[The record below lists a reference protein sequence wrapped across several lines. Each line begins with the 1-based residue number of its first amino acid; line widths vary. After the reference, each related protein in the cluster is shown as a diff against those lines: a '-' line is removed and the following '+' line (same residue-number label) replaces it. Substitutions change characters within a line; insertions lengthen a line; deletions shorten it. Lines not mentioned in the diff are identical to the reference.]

1 MAKPVFHQ
9 WLFGLTMALVLMCL
23 PPQQAEAQT
32 NNPGGPPANT
42 TRDRDRD
49 RTPRLPADIAHFDNG
64 RPAYIVSGPIAEAE
78 AAAAALEEGGAR
90 LVSYRDL
97 VPLDRRVMTFNL
109 RRLSLDRARQRLAQA
124 APGFVADFNHLYVTA
139 QETPRVYAAAMVGDP
154 RGGCRVRTGQR
165 LGLIDG
171 PVALDHP
178 ALQRADIVV
187 RSALAPRQD
196 AGDTAHGTALAALM
210 VGEDPGGALNGFA
223 IGARLYA
230 INAFAREHSGVAADV
245 DRIGAS
251 LTWMLLNDVRL
262 INMSFAGPQNL
273 VLADLLDQTAGQGA
287 VMIAAVG
294 NAGREAAL
302 LPASAETVVAVTAV
316 DAAMRRYRAATRGS
330 HIEFA
335 APGVDVYVAQG
346 AGGGYAS
353 GTSYAAPIITALAAR
368 IAPSSVDDL
377 RRRLERRAFDLGE
390 PGRDAQFGWGLVR
403 DIGC

>member
-1 MAKPVFHQ
+1 MANPVFHQ
-9 WLFGLTMALVLMCL
+9 GLRGLAVALLLLSL
-23 PPQQAEAQT
+23 PVQQAAAQVGQ
-32 NNPGGPPANT
+32 PGGPPVPTVN
-42 TRDRDRD
+42 DDRD
-49 RTPRLPADIAHFDNG
+49 RTPRLPDDIAHFPND
-64 RPAYIVSGPIAEAE
+64 RPEYIVSGPIAEAE
-78 AAAAALEEGGAR
+78 AAEAALEAGGAR

-109 RRLSLDRARQRLAQA
+109 RGLSLDRARQRLAQA
-124 APGFVADFNHLYVTA
+124 APGFVADFNHLYTTA
-139 QETPRVYAAAMVGDP
+139 QDTPRVYAAAMVGDP
-154 RGGCRVRTGQR
+154 RGGCRVRPGQR

-178 ALQRADIVV
+178 ALRRADIVV

-196 AGDTAHGTALAALM
+196 PGDTVHGTAVAALM
-210 VGEDPGGALNGFA
+210 VGEDPNGLLNGFA

-251 LTWMLLNDVRL
+251 LAWMLLNDVRL
-262 INMSFAGPQNL
+262 INMSFAGPPNL

-287 VMIAAVG
+287 VIIAAAG
-294 NAGREAAL
+294 NTGRESDL
-302 LPASAETVVAVTAV
+302 LPGRADTVVAVTAV

-346 AGGGYAS
+346 TGGGYAS
-353 GTSYAAPIITALAAR
+353 GTSYAAPIITSLAAR
-368 IAPSSVDDL
+368 LRPSSVDDL
-377 RRRLERRAFDLGE
+377 RRRLESRAFDLGD

-403 DIGC
+403 NIGC